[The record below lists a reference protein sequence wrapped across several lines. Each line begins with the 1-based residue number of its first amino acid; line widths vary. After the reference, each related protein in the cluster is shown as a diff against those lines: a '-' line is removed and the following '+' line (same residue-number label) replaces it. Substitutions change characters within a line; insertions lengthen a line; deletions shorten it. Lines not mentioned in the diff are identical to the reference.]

1 MLSDCQGVGEAIL
14 LTGPTLAIDRMEFL
28 SSETAS
34 GNSPRIF
41 YQMSDLPSYDSNSFR
56 QPKNFMIDQDTFLR
70 QEVESASPAKLRWL
84 LLQKAHGLTLIIR
97 DQWQQGREFEA
108 RQWVILIQDIFTEL
122 LAGVVDPKHKLAQ
135 QQSDLYVFLSK
146 LIVLADQSQDIAAL
160 DSIREI
166 LEIEKNT
173 WDMFVRREMATST
186 VIPNDDVYT
195 PFSIEA

>member
-1 MLSDCQGVGEAIL
+1 
-14 LTGPTLAIDRMEFL
+14 
-28 SSETAS
+28 
-34 GNSPRIF
+34 
-41 YQMSDLPSYDSNSFR
+41 
-56 QPKNFMIDQDTFLR
+56 MIDQDTFLR

-97 DQWQQGREFEA
+97 DQWQQGRAFEA

-122 LAGVVDPKHKLAQ
+122 LAGVVDPKHELAH

-146 LIVLADQSQDIAAL
+146 LIVLSDQSQDIAAL
-160 DSIREI
+160 NSMREI

-173 WDMFVRREMATST
+173 WEMFVRRELATST
-186 VIPNDDVYT
+186 VIANDDVYT